1 MFEGIKT
8 AYEHGKEVGKTY
20 GVRKG
25 VKLYLEEAGFGGAL
39 GIVTALGVVLIGM
52 YVIAIVVG
60 SMGNSITANGIINTS
75 SAWGTILSSVDT
87 NARSSFQIANILPI
101 AIVGVGVKSVSDK
114 AAFSPNVHRD
124 RRIQL
129 QIKAIEPM
137 LNRGVSPPFSI

>member
-1 MFEGIKT
+1 MFEGFKT

-20 GVRKG
+20 GLRKG
-25 VKLYLEEAGFGGAL
+25 VKLYLDEAGFGGAL

-101 AIVGVGVKSVSDK
+101 AIT
-114 AAFSPNVHRD
+114 
-124 RRIQL
+124 
-129 QIKAIEPM
+129 
-137 LNRGVSPPFSI
+137 